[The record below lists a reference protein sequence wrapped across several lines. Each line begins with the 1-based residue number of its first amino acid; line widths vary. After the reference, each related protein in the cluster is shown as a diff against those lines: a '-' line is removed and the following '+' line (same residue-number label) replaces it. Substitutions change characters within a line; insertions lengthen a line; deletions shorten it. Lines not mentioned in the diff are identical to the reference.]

1 MQMMASEELVEDLAN
16 GNVTEVK
23 VVLASIVVVLAIYQ
37 VFLMAVGYGK
47 LKLSFL
53 KPGPASS
60 THRAVGATILLVT
73 LFVAFMCIGYFEIAD
88 GIEHADDGETTRVA
102 IHVAAALLL
111 LAVLAIKVFVVRRG
125 KRSGRYL
132 PLLGLTVFGLF
143 VVTWITSAGDYLW
156 GG

>member
-1 MQMMASEELVEDLAN
+1 MEELVEDLAN

-23 VVLASIVVVLAIYQ
+23 VALASVIVVLAVYQ
-37 VFLMAVGYGK
+37 VVMMAVGYGK
-47 LKLSFL
+47 VRLPFL
-53 KPGPASS
+53 APKPASAA
-60 THRAVGATILLVT
+60 HRAVGDTIAFIT
-73 LFVAFMCIGYFEIAD
+73 IFVAFMCIGYFEISD

-102 IHVAAALLL
+102 IHVGAALAL
-111 LAVLAIKVFVVRRG
+111 LAVLALKIFVVRRG

-143 VVTWITSAGDYLW
+143 VVTWVTSAGDYFW

>member
-1 MQMMASEELVEDLAN
+1 MEVMAAEELVEDLAN

-23 VVLASIVVVLAIYQ
+23 VVLASIVVALAVYQ

-47 LKLSFL
+47 LRLPFL

-60 THRAVGATILLVT
+60 THRAVGDTILLVT

-102 IHVAAALLL
+102 IHVVAALLL
-111 LAVLAIKVFVVRRG
+111 LAVLAVKVFVVRRG
-125 KRSGRYL
+125 KKSGRYL
-132 PLLGLTVFGLF
+132 PLLGLSVFGLF
-143 VVTWITSAGDYLW
+143 VITWITSAGDYLW

>member
-1 MQMMASEELVEDLAN
+1 MIAAEELVEDLAN

-23 VVLASIVVVLAIYQ
+23 VVLATIVVALAIYQ

-47 LKLSFL
+47 LRLPFL
-53 KPGPASS
+53 KPRPASS
-60 THRAVGATILLVT
+60 THRAVGDTILLIT

-102 IHVAAALLL
+102 IHVVAAFALLGF
-111 LAVLAIKVFVVRRG
+111 LALKVWVVRRG
-125 KRSGRYL
+125 KRSSRHL
-132 PLLGLTVFGLF
+132 PLLGLSVFALF
-143 VVTWITSAGDYLW
+143 VITWITSAGDYLW